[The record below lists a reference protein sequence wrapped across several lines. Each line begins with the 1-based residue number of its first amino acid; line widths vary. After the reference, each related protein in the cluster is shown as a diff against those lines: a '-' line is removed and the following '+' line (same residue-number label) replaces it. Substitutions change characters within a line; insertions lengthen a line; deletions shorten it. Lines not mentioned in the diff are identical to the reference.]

1 MLPTA
6 KVDVLVCKKCG
17 QPIHARVA
25 SAKNTT
31 PCECAGE
38 RELTTKKVL
47 SSMIK
52 GAGTLLR
59 ARINERPIAI
69 WS

>member
-1 MLPTA
+1 MLPT

-31 PCECAGE
+31 PCGCPGE
-38 RELTTKKVL
+38 REMVTKKML
-47 SSMIK
+47 SSVIK

-59 ARINERPIAI
+59 ARADKTPLLI